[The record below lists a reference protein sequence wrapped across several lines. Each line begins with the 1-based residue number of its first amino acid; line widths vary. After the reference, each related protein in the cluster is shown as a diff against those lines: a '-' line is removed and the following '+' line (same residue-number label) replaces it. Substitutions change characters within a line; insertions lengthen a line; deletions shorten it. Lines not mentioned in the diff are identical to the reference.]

1 VIVTSI
7 KKVLIILN
15 IVVSN
20 RYLVWVL
27 DISVYPRILFTS
39 AMFDLVCF
47 LFVKT
52 GIFGLVMVCVVSILP
67 ECYRIVLRQDPCV
80 ESLFCG
86 Y

>member
-1 VIVTSI
+1 MPAVIFISHKNTLNICVQHELGVWVIVTSI

-39 AMFDLVCF
+39 VMFDLV
-47 LFVKT
+47 
-52 GIFGLVMVCVVSILP
+52 
-67 ECYRIVLRQDPCV
+67 
-80 ESLFCG
+80 
-86 Y
+86 